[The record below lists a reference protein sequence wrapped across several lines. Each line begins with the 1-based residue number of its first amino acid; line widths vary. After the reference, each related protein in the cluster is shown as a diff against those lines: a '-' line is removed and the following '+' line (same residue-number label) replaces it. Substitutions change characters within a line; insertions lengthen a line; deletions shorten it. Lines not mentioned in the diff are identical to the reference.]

1 MVEKLKVEA
10 LSKMRECDDDG
21 KRIIDKNKTL
31 EQKILALEIQNNEKN
46 NQLTSIFLFRTKFI
60 IYCQSTQKANI

>member
-1 MVEKLKVEA
+1 MVEKLKIEA

-21 KRIIDKNKTL
+21 KRIIEKNKTL

-46 NQLTSIFLFRTKFI
+46 NQLTSILI
-60 IYCQSTQKANI
+60 LGQNL